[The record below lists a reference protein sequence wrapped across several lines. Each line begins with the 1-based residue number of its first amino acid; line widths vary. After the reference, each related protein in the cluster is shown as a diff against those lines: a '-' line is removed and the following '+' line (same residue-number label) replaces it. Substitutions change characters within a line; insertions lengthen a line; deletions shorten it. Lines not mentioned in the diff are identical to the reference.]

1 MDLSELE
8 FRAQSCRRVAQS
20 LLDPAVVRELKEL
33 ACRYDE
39 LAARL
44 RAETKEPDREPH

>member
-8 FRAQSCRRVAQS
+8 FRAESCRRVAQS
-20 LLDPAVVRELKEL
+20 LLDQDVVRELREL
-33 ACRYDE
+33 ARRYDE

-44 RAETKEPDREPH
+44 RADTDELDKAPH

>member
-8 FRAQSCRRVAQS
+8 FRAESCRRVAQS
-20 LLDPAVVRELKEL
+20 LLDPDVVRELREL
-33 ACRYDE
+33 ACRYEE

-44 RAETKEPDREPH
+44 RAGTGEPHQEPH

>member
-20 LLDPAVVRELKEL
+20 LLDPDVVRELREL

-44 RAETKEPDREPH
+44 RAETNEPDQEPH

>member
-8 FRAQSCRRVAQS
+8 FRAESCRRVAQS
-20 LLDPAVVRELKEL
+20 LLDPDVVRELREL

-44 RAETKEPDREPH
+44 RAETDEADPAPH

>member
-8 FRAQSCRRVAQS
+8 FRAESCRRVAQS
-20 LLDPAVVRELKEL
+20 LLDPEVVRELREL
-33 ACRYDE
+33 ARRYDE

-44 RAETKEPDREPH
+44 RGEINEPGREPH